1 VEMDPLRIRM
11 DVKLYEVA
19 SEGNIELLDD
29 LLGAE
34 VPNDPEGGQIAIIMA
49 DGHRP
54 HEPNRG
60 SFLSGVTSTGDTAL
74 HIAARFEQIEAAQR
88 ICQERTSLLTKT
100 NDKLETPLH
109 YAAQAGNLH
118 LVRHFIGPALH
129 GSNIDLIEL
138 LRKRNKTG
146 ETALYHAIRH
156 QQNEVVEELMHADP
170 HLASVPD
177 NNNVSPL
184 YLATMMRSL
193 PIVTSLCQLLP
204 LNVSLGAY
212 SGPDGQTAL
221 HHAALYKTQGNRPLV
236 NTT

>member
-1 VEMDPLRIRM
+1 MEPEKIRM
-11 DVKLYEVA
+11 DVKLYDVA
-19 SEGNIELLDD
+19 SKGNIELLDD
-29 LLGAE
+29 HLRAE
-34 VPNDPEGGQIAIIMA
+34 VPNDQQEGQIAIHMT
-49 DGHRP
+49 DGVRP
-54 HEPNRG
+54 EPNRD
-60 SFLSGVTSTGDTAL
+60 SCLSGVTCTGDTVL
-74 HIAARFEQIEAAQR
+74 HIAARFGQIEAAEK

-118 LVRHFIGPALH
+118 LVRHFIGPALD

-138 LRKRNKTG
+138 LQKRNKEG

-156 QQNEVVEELMHADP
+156 QQKEMVEELMRADP
-170 HLASVPD
+170 HSASIPD

-204 LNVSLGAY
+204 LNVSRGAY

-221 HHAALYKTQGNRPLV
+221 HDAALSKTHGNGR
-236 NTT
+236 